1 MKRITLILLFIS
13 FEIIAIAQQNIVVGK
28 KNDAK
33 SINRISGNVKDETG
47 ESLVGVTVYIPILK
61 KGMST
66 DIDGNFFLDL
76 KKDTYV
82 IQFSMIGYETQSY
95 KVNVRGDGEFNVR
108 LAESSL
114 QLDGLTI
121 TSEAPDHNVNS
132 TDIGK
137 QVLDI
142 NTIERLPAF
151 VGEVD
156 VLKSIT
162 LLPGVSTVGEV
173 SSGFNVRGGGSDQNL
188 ILLGG
193 AVLYNPTH
201 LFGFFSAFN
210 SEVISDVTLYKGGI
224 PAKFGGRGS
233 SVLNIKYKNGDLKNW
248 KGSGSIG
255 LISAK
260 VIAEGPIIRNKLSLV
275 VGARTSYSDWLLNSV
290 KDPDVKNSSASFY
303 DLNGR
308 LSYIID
314 NKNKLSYSY
323 YLSNDDFSFS
333 NDNALYWSNQ
343 NHVIEWNHSN
353 GEKLSYDFS
362 LIQNQ
367 YEYSI
372 YDHKSENQYD
382 LDFRV
387 DNTQINFDSDIKLFK
402 ENYLNAGF
410 QSTLI
415 DINPGELTG
424 RGESSIN
431 NKKLQHEK
439 ALESAVFVDLNLKIT
454 KSLSVSSGVRYNKY
468 YYLGERTIYDY
479 EAFVPKQKETIVDST
494 SYGNLKSIID
504 YGGFEPRISLKWSL
518 NNTTSIKAGY
528 NKMYQYIHLISNTST
543 MAPTDVWK
551 LSDTHIKPEIVQQY
565 SIGVFKN
572 FNNNSIETSAE
583 VYYKNSD
590 NVISYKDGAEL
601 LVEGDDMVLNENIET
616 ELLSGIGKAY
626 GLELFIK
633 KKTGK
638 VTGWLSYT
646 YSKSLIQVEGAY
658 DVETINSGKWFP
670 TNFDKPHDFTAV
682 LVYDF
687 AENWSLSS
695 NFTFSTGRPVTYPAA
710 KIDYEGYTLAYFN
723 ERNSLRIPN
732 YHRLDFSITYKS
744 PSRKKIWGG
753 EWVFSIYNLYGRK
766 NAFSVFFDD
775 VEGAP
780 PQPYKMSVM
789 GIPFPSLSYNF
800 KF

>member
-13 FEIIAIAQQNIVVGK
+13 IEMVSVAQQNIIIGK
-28 KNDAK
+28 KNDTK
-33 SINRISGNVKDETG
+33 SVNTVNGIVKDNNG
-47 ESLVGVTVYIPILK
+47 ESLFGVTVYIPSLK
-61 KGMST
+61 KGIST
-66 DIDGNFFLDL
+66 DINGHYILNL
-76 KKDTYV
+76 KKDTYL
-82 IQFSMIGYETQSY
+82 IQFSMIGYETLSY
-95 KVNVRGDGEFNVR
+95 KFNVRGDGEFDVR
-108 LAESSL
+108 MTESSL
-114 QLDGLTI
+114 QLDELTI

-193 AVLYNPTH
+193 AVLYNPSH

-224 PAKFGGRGS
+224 PAKYGGRGS
-233 SVLNIKYKNGDLKNW
+233 SVLNIKYKNGDMKHW

-260 VIAEGPIIRNKLSLV
+260 VIAEGPIVRNKLSLV
-275 VGARTSYSDWLLNSV
+275 VGARTSYSDWLLKSV

-308 LSYIID
+308 LSYSIN

-333 NDNALYWSNQ
+333 SDNALYWSNQ

-353 GEKLSYDFS
+353 GELLSYDFS

-415 DINPGELTG
+415 DINPGELTS
-424 RGESSIN
+424 RGKSSIN
-431 NKKLQHEK
+431 DKKLQHEK
-439 ALESAVFVDLNLKIT
+439 ALESALFVDLNLKIT
-454 KSLSVSSGVRYNKY
+454 KSLSVSSGIRYNKY
-468 YYLGERTIYDY
+468 YYLGERTIYGY
-479 EAFVPKQKETIVDST
+479 ETYVPKQKETIIDST
-494 SYGNLKSIID
+494 YYDNLKPIIE

-543 MAPTDVWK
+543 IAPTDVWK
-551 LSDTHIKPEIVQQY
+551 LSDTYIKPEIVQQY
-565 SIGVFKN
+565 SLGLFKN

-583 VYYKNSD
+583 VYYKNSE

-687 AENWSLSS
+687 ADHWSLSS
-695 NFTFSTGRPVTYPAA
+695 NFTFSTGRPVTYPVA

-753 EWVFSIYNLYGRK
+753 EWVFSIYNVYGRK

-775 VEGAP
+775 VEGSP
-780 PQPYKMSVM
+780 PQPYKLSVM